1 MLKDNPNVD
10 WRPRTNMSYFSHPLL
25 RKNFL
30 RFREYQEI
38 ISNSALNKNT
48 LVILPTALGKTIIS
62 LLVSVNILYNYK
74 KKRILI
80 LAPTRPL
87 VNQHWDSFMSN
98 LKLLDEQTVVVT
110 GKIPPDARKVVWNN
124 KTIRLFFSTPEVVK
138 NDIVEKRLSLVD
150 FFLVVFDEAH
160 RAVKDYAYTFIADQY
175 AKHCLNPLILGLTAS
190 PGSEKN
196 KIQEICNNLFIE
208 NIEFKTED
216 DKDVKRYINP
226 IDLKWQWFDLPSEYQ
241 YVKSIL
247 NTMLAEKLNWLSSR
261 NILRKNSKW
270 IFKRDLISLGEQLR
284 SKLNITLEE
293 DRRSI
298 YYALMQ
304 QSIALSL
311 MYCIEL
317 VESQGFHSLGTFL
330 DRTRPDETKSHKI
343 LLGDNRIKEIK
354 RLMENLQMEHPKV
367 QYLLKV
373 LKERNDTQPILNK
386 RDNSSH
392 NTSGLIS
399 RVLVF
404 TQYRDTAQHIVEML
418 IKDNIRA
425 SKFVG
430 QSKRQGDPGMKQEE
444 QNSILRNFRDGE
456 FSVLVATSIAE
467 EGLDIPEV
475 DLVVFYEPIPSEIR
489 HIQRRGRTGRKNIGS
504 VLILATKDTIDQ
516 RYLDITRKKIDKM
529 KAIFSSTH
537 IDLELKTLER
547 TNAELDPM
555 TKEEI
560 EYLDSFLNSEK
571 RTKIKT
577 ARGKNKILHEKIKT
591 FTNDNS
597 LVHFRKTVE
606 RTARKIYS
614 LVSCRGNS
622 GMEIELIHK
631 TLGQEN
637 DLVIAGLQ
645 MLKKLGR
652 IKIIGNKII
661 LSENVEKVQGQTY
674 DIEIEK
680 VLLGKAIVLINGKW
694 YASLHHYDYRGPR
707 ELIKKGKEFKAVGEL
722 YHNNDNLNL
731 RVDQIL

>member
-1 MLKDNPNVD
+1 M
-10 WRPRTNMSYFSHPLL
+10 NMSYFNHPLL

-30 RFREYQEI
+30 RFREYQKI

-74 KKRILI
+74 EKRILI

-87 VNQHWDSFMSN
+87 VNQHWDSFTSN
-98 LKLLDEQTVVVT
+98 IKLLDEQTVVVT
-110 GKIPPDARKVVWNN
+110 GKIPPHARTIVWNN

-138 NDIVEKRLSLVD
+138 NDIIDKRLSLVD

-175 AKHCLNPLILGLTAS
+175 IKHCLNPLILGLTAS

-196 KIQEICNNLFIE
+196 KIQEICDNLFIE
-208 NIEFKTED
+208 NIEFKTEE

-226 IDLKWQWFDLPSEYQ
+226 IHLKWQWFDLPSEYQ

-247 NTMLAEKLNWLSSR
+247 KTMLDEKLNWLNSR

-284 SKLNITLEE
+284 SKLSITLEE

-330 DRTRPDETKSHKI
+330 GRTRPEESKSHKI

-354 RLMENLQMEHPKV
+354 RLMENLQMDHPKV
-367 QYLLKV
+367 QYLLKI
-373 LKERNDTQPILNK
+373 LKERHDPQSILNK
-386 RDNSSH
+386 RGNSSR
-392 NTSGLIS
+392 SAPEVIS

-444 QNSILRNFRDGE
+444 QNSILKNFREGE

-504 VLILATKDTIDQ
+504 VLILATRDTIDQ
-516 RYLDITRKKIDKM
+516 RYLDITRKKIDRM
-529 KAIFSSTH
+529 KAIFSSTS

-547 TNAELDPM
+547 TNLELDPM
-555 TKEEI
+555 IKEEI
-560 EYLDSFLNSEK
+560 DYLDSFLDSEK
-571 RTKIKT
+571 RTKIKSLP
-577 ARGKNKILHEKIKT
+577 GKNKILYEEIKA
-591 FTNDNS
+591 FTNDN
-597 LVHFRKTVE
+597 LLAQFRKTVE

-622 GMEIELIHK
+622 GMDMDLIYK
-631 TLGQEN
+631 ILGQE
-637 DLVIAGLQ
+637 DELVNAGLQ

-661 LSENVEKVQGQTY
+661 LSENVGKVQGQTY

-680 VLLGKAIVLINGKW
+680 VMMGKAIVMINGKW
-694 YASLHHYDYRGPR
+694 HASLHYYDYRGPR

-722 YHNNDNLNL
+722 YHDNDNLNV
-731 RVDQIL
+731 RVNQIL

>member
-1 MLKDNPNVD
+1 
-10 WRPRTNMSYFSHPLL
+10 MSYFSHPLL

-110 GKIPPDARKVVWNN
+110 GKIPPHARKVVWNN

-247 NTMLAEKLNWLSSR
+247 NTMLDEKLNWLSSR

-284 SKLNITLEE
+284 SKLNITLGE

-343 LLGDNRIKEIK
+343 LLEDNRIKEIK

-386 RDNSSH
+386 RYNSSH

-547 TNAELDPM
+547 TNLELDPM

-577 ARGKNKILHEKIKT
+577 ARAKNKILHEKIKT
-591 FTNDNS
+591 LTNDNS

-645 MLKKLGR
+645 MLKKLRR

>member
-1 MLKDNPNVD
+1 M
-10 WRPRTNMSYFSHPLL
+10 NMSYFNHPLL
-25 RKNFL
+25 RKNLL

-62 LLVSVNILYNYK
+62 LLVSVNILYNHK
-74 KKRILI
+74 EKRILI

-87 VNQHWDSFMSN
+87 VNQHWDSFISN
-98 LKLLDEQTVVVT
+98 IKLLDEQTVVVT
-110 GKIPPDARKVVWNN
+110 GKIPPHARTIVWNN

-138 NDIVEKRLSLVD
+138 NDIIGKRLSLVD

-175 AKHCLNPLILGLTAS
+175 IKHCLNPLILGLTAS

-208 NIEFKTED
+208 NIEFKTEE
-216 DKDVKRYINP
+216 DKDVKRYITP
-226 IDLKWQWFDLPSEYQ
+226 INLKWQWFDLPSEYQ

-247 NTMLAEKLNWLSSR
+247 KTMLDEKLNWLNNR
-261 NILRKNSKW
+261 NILRKNSEW

-284 SKLNITLEE
+284 SKLNITLED

-330 DRTRPDETKSHKI
+330 GRTRPEESKSHKI

-354 RLMENLQMEHPKV
+354 RLIENLQMDHPKV
-367 QYLLKV
+367 QYLLKI
-373 LKERNDTQPILNK
+373 LKERHVPQSILNN
-386 RDNSSH
+386 RGNSWRSVPEV
-392 NTSGLIS
+392 IS

-430 QSKRQGDPGMKQEE
+430 QSKRQGEPGMKQEE
-444 QNSILRNFRDGE
+444 QNSILKNFRGGE

-516 RYLDITRKKIDKM
+516 RYLDITRKKIDRM
-529 KAIFSSTH
+529 KAIFSSAS
-537 IDLELKTLER
+537 IDLKLKTLER
-547 TNAELDPM
+547 TNLELDPM

-560 EYLDSFLNSEK
+560 DYLDSFLNSEK
-571 RTKIKT
+571 RTNIKLLP
-577 ARGKNKILHEKIKT
+577 GKNKILHEKMKA

-597 LVHFRKTVE
+597 LVQSRKTVE
-606 RTARKIYS
+606 RMARKIYS

-622 GMEIELIHK
+622 GMDIDLIYK
-631 TLGQEN
+631 ILGQE
-637 DLVIAGLQ
+637 DELVNAGLQ

-661 LSENVEKVQGQTY
+661 LSENVGKVQGQTY

-680 VLLGKAIVLINGKW
+680 VMMGKAIVLINGKW
-694 YASLHHYDYRGPR
+694 HASLHHYDYRGPR

-722 YHNNDNLNL
+722 YHDNDNLNV

>member
-1 MLKDNPNVD
+1 M
-10 WRPRTNMSYFSHPLL
+10 NMSYFNHPLI

-30 RFREYQEI
+30 RLREYQKI

-62 LLVSVNILYNYK
+62 LLVSVNILYTHK
-74 KKRILI
+74 EKRILI

-98 LKLLDEQTVVVT
+98 IKLLDEQAVVVT
-110 GKIPPDARKVVWNN
+110 GKIPPHARTIVWNN

-138 NDIVEKRLSLVD
+138 NDIIDKRLSLVD

-175 AKHCLNPLILGLTAS
+175 IKHCLNPLILGLTAS

-208 NIEFKTED
+208 NIEFKTEE

-226 IDLKWQWFDLPSEYQ
+226 IHLKWQWFDLPSEYQ

-247 NTMLAEKLNWLSSR
+247 KTMLDEKLNWLNSR

-284 SKLNITLEE
+284 SKLSITLEE

-330 DRTRPDETKSHKI
+330 GRTRPEESKSHKI

-354 RLMENLQMEHPKV
+354 RLMENLQMDHPKV
-367 QYLLKV
+367 QYLLKI
-373 LKERNDTQPILNK
+373 LKERHDPQSILNK
-386 RDNSSH
+386 RGNSSR
-392 NTSGLIS
+392 SAPEVIS

-444 QNSILRNFRDGE
+444 QNSILKNFREGE

-504 VLILATKDTIDQ
+504 VLILATRDTIDQ
-516 RYLDITRKKIDKM
+516 RYLDITRKKIDRM
-529 KAIFSSTH
+529 KAIFSSTS

-547 TNAELDPM
+547 TNLELDPM
-555 TKEEI
+555 IKEEI
-560 EYLDSFLNSEK
+560 DYLDSFLDSEK
-571 RTKIKT
+571 RTKIKSLP
-577 ARGKNKILHEKIKT
+577 GKNKILHEKIKA
-591 FTNDNS
+591 FTNDN
-597 LVHFRKTVE
+597 LLAQFRKTVE

-622 GMEIELIHK
+622 GMDMDLIYK
-631 TLGQEN
+631 ILGQE
-637 DLVIAGLQ
+637 DELVNAGLQ

-661 LSENVEKVQGQTY
+661 LSENVGKVQGQSY

-680 VLLGKAIVLINGKW
+680 VMMGKAIVLINGKW
-694 YASLHHYDYRGPR
+694 HASLHYYDYRGPR

-722 YHNNDNLNL
+722 YHDNDNLNV

>member
-1 MLKDNPNVD
+1 M
-10 WRPRTNMSYFSHPLL
+10 NMSYFNHPLL

-30 RFREYQEI
+30 LFREYQEI
-38 ISNSALNKNT
+38 ISNSALNENT

-74 KKRILI
+74 EKRILI

-87 VNQHWDSFMSN
+87 VNQHWDSFISN
-98 LKLLDEQTVVVT
+98 IKLLDEQTVVVT
-110 GKIPPDARKVVWNN
+110 GKIPPHARTIVWNN

-138 NDIVEKRLSLVD
+138 NDIIDKRLSLVD

-175 AKHCLNPLILGLTAS
+175 IKHCLNPLILGLTAS

-247 NTMLAEKLNWLSSR
+247 KTMLDEKLNWLNSR
-261 NILRKNSKW
+261 NILRKNSEW

-330 DRTRPDETKSHKI
+330 GRTRPEESKSHKI

-354 RLMENLQMEHPKV
+354 RLMENVQMDHPKV
-367 QYLLKV
+367 QYLLKI
-373 LKERNDTQPILNK
+373 LKERHDPQSILNK
-386 RDNSSH
+386 RSNSWR
-392 NTSGLIS
+392 TAPEVIS

-430 QSKRQGDPGMKQEE
+430 QSKRLGDPGMKQEE
-444 QNSILRNFRDGE
+444 QNSILKNFREGE
-456 FSVLVATSIAE
+456 FNVLVATSIAE

-475 DLVVFYEPIPSEIR
+475 DLVVFYEPIASEIR
-489 HIQRRGRTGRKNIGS
+489 HIQRSGRTGRKNIGS

-516 RYLDITRKKIDKM
+516 RYLEITRKKIDRM
-529 KAIFSSTH
+529 KAIFSSAS
-537 IDLELKTLER
+537 IDLKLKTLER
-547 TNAELDPM
+547 TNLELDPM

-560 EYLDSFLNSEK
+560 DYLDSFLNSEK
-571 RTKIKT
+571 RTKIKSLP
-577 ARGKNKILHEKIKT
+577 GKNKILHEKIKA

-597 LVHFRKTVE
+597 LVQFRKTVE

-622 GMEIELIHK
+622 GMDIDLIYK
-631 TLGQEN
+631 ILGQE
-637 DLVIAGLQ
+637 DELVNAGVE

-661 LSENVEKVQGQTY
+661 LSENVGKVQGRTY

-680 VLLGKAIVLINGKW
+680 VMMGKAIVLINGTW
-694 YASLHHYDYRGPR
+694 HASLHHYDYRGPR

-722 YHNNDNLNL
+722 YHDNDNLNV

>member
-1 MLKDNPNVD
+1 M
-10 WRPRTNMSYFSHPLL
+10 NMSYFNHPLL

-30 RFREYQEI
+30 RLREYQKI

-74 KKRILI
+74 EKRILI

-98 LKLLDEQTVVVT
+98 IKLLDEQTVVVT
-110 GKIPPDARKVVWNN
+110 GKIPPHARTIVWNN

-138 NDIVEKRLSLVD
+138 NDIIDKRLSLVD

-175 AKHCLNPLILGLTAS
+175 IKHCLNPLILGLTAS

-208 NIEFKTED
+208 NIEFKTEE

-226 IDLKWQWFDLPSEYQ
+226 IHLKWQWFDLPSEYQ

-247 NTMLAEKLNWLSSR
+247 KTMLDEKLNWLNSR

-284 SKLNITLEE
+284 SKLSITLEE

-330 DRTRPDETKSHKI
+330 GRTRPEESKSHKI

-354 RLMENLQMEHPKV
+354 RLMENLQMDHPKV
-367 QYLLKV
+367 QYLLKI
-373 LKERNDTQPILNK
+373 LKERHDPQSILNK
-386 RDNSSH
+386 RGNSSRS
-392 NTSGLIS
+392 TPEVIS

-418 IKDNIRA
+418 IKDNISA

-444 QNSILRNFRDGE
+444 QNSILKNFREGE

-504 VLILATKDTIDQ
+504 VLILATRDTIDQ
-516 RYLDITRKKIDKM
+516 RYLDITRKKIDRM
-529 KAIFSSTH
+529 KAIFSSPI

-547 TNAELDPM
+547 TNLELDPM
-555 TKEEI
+555 IKEEI
-560 EYLDSFLNSEK
+560 DYLDSFLDSEK
-571 RTKIKT
+571 RTKIKSLP
-577 ARGKNKILHEKIKT
+577 GKNKILHEKIKA
-591 FTNDNS
+591 FTNDN
-597 LVHFRKTVE
+597 LLAQFRKTVE

-622 GMEIELIHK
+622 GMDMDLIYK
-631 TLGQEN
+631 ILGQE
-637 DLVIAGLQ
+637 DELVNAGLQ

-661 LSENVEKVQGQTY
+661 LSENVGKVQGQSY

-680 VLLGKAIVLINGKW
+680 VMMGKAIVLINGKW
-694 YASLHHYDYRGPR
+694 HASLHYYDYRGPR

-722 YHNNDNLNL
+722 YHDNDNLNV

>member
-1 MLKDNPNVD
+1 M
-10 WRPRTNMSYFSHPLL
+10 NMSYFNHPLL
-25 RKNFL
+25 RKNLL

-62 LLVSVNILYNYK
+62 LLVSVNILYNHK
-74 KKRILI
+74 EKRILI

-87 VNQHWDSFMSN
+87 VNQHWDSFISN
-98 LKLLDEQTVVVT
+98 IKLLDEQTVVVT
-110 GKIPPDARKVVWNN
+110 GKIPPHARTIVWNN

-138 NDIVEKRLSLVD
+138 NDIIGKRLSLVD

-175 AKHCLNPLILGLTAS
+175 IKHCLNPLILGLTAS

-208 NIEFKTED
+208 NIEFKTEE

-247 NTMLAEKLNWLSSR
+247 KTMLDEKLNWLNNR
-261 NILRKNSKW
+261 NILRKNSEW

-330 DRTRPDETKSHKI
+330 GRSRPEESKSHKI

-354 RLMENLQMEHPKV
+354 RLMENLQTDHPKV
-367 QYLLKV
+367 QYLLKI
-373 LKERNDTQPILNK
+373 LKERHDPPSILNK
-386 RDNSSH
+386 RGNSWRSVPEV
-392 NTSGLIS
+392 IS
-399 RVLVF
+399 RVLIF

-444 QNSILRNFRDGE
+444 QNSILKNFRGGE

-516 RYLDITRKKIDKM
+516 RYLDITRKKIDRM
-529 KAIFSSTH
+529 KAIFSSAS
-537 IDLELKTLER
+537 IDLKLKTLER
-547 TNAELDPM
+547 TNLELDPM

-560 EYLDSFLNSEK
+560 DYLDSFLNSEK
-571 RTKIKT
+571 RTNIKLLP
-577 ARGKNKILHEKIKT
+577 GKYKILHEKMKA

-597 LVHFRKTVE
+597 LVQSRKTVE
-606 RTARKIYS
+606 RMARKIYS

-622 GMEIELIHK
+622 GIDIDLIYK
-631 TLGQEN
+631 ILGQE
-637 DLVIAGLQ
+637 DELVNAGLQ

-652 IKIIGNKII
+652 IKIIGNKKI
-661 LSENVEKVQGQTY
+661 LSENVGKVQGQTY

-680 VLLGKAIVLINGKW
+680 VMMGKAIVLINGKLH
-694 YASLHHYDYRGPR
+694 ASLHHYDYRGPR
-707 ELIKKGKEFKAVGEL
+707 QLIKKGKEFKAVGEL
-722 YHNNDNLNL
+722 YHDNDNLNV

>member
-1 MLKDNPNVD
+1 M
-10 WRPRTNMSYFSHPLL
+10 NMSYFNHPLL
-25 RKNFL
+25 RKNLL

-62 LLVSVNILYNYK
+62 LLVSVNILYNHK
-74 KKRILI
+74 EKRILI

-87 VNQHWDSFMSN
+87 VNQHWDSFISN
-98 LKLLDEQTVVVT
+98 IKLLDEQTVVVT
-110 GKIPPDARKVVWNN
+110 GKIPPHARTIVWNN

-138 NDIVEKRLSLVD
+138 NDIIGKRLSLVD

-160 RAVKDYAYTFIADQY
+160 RAVKDYAYTFISDQY
-175 AKHCLNPLILGLTAS
+175 IKHCLNPLILGLTAS

-208 NIEFKTED
+208 NIEFKTEE

-247 NTMLAEKLNWLSSR
+247 KTMLDEKLNWLNSR

-284 SKLNITLEE
+284 SKLNITLED

-330 DRTRPDETKSHKI
+330 GRTRPEESKSHKI

-354 RLMENLQMEHPKV
+354 RLMENLQMDHPKV
-367 QYLLKV
+367 QYLLKI
-373 LKERNDTQPILNK
+373 LKERHVPQSILNN
-386 RDNSSH
+386 RGNSWRSVPEV
-392 NTSGLIS
+392 IS

-430 QSKRQGDPGMKQEE
+430 QSKRQGEPGMKQEE
-444 QNSILRNFRDGE
+444 QNSILKNFRDGK

-516 RYLDITRKKIDKM
+516 RYLDITRKKIDRM
-529 KAIFSSTH
+529 KAIFSSAS
-537 IDLELKTLER
+537 IDLKLKTLER
-547 TNAELDPM
+547 TNLELDPM

-560 EYLDSFLNSEK
+560 DYLDSFLNSEK
-571 RTKIKT
+571 RTNIKLLP
-577 ARGKNKILHEKIKT
+577 GKYKILHEKMKA

-597 LVHFRKTVE
+597 LVQSRKTVE
-606 RTARKIYS
+606 RMARKIYS

-622 GMEIELIHK
+622 GIDIDLIYK
-631 TLGQEN
+631 ILGQE
-637 DLVIAGLQ
+637 DELVNAGLQ

-661 LSENVEKVQGQTY
+661 LSENVGKVQGQTY

-680 VLLGKAIVLINGKW
+680 VMMGKAIVLINGKW
-694 YASLHHYDYRGPR
+694 HASLHHYDYRGPR

-722 YHNNDNLNL
+722 YHDNDNLNV

>member
-1 MLKDNPNVD
+1 MLD
-10 WRPRTNMSYFSHPLL
+10 
-25 RKNFL
+25 
-30 RFREYQEI
+30 
-38 ISNSALNKNT
+38 
-48 LVILPTALGKTIIS
+48 
-62 LLVSVNILYNYK
+62 
-74 KKRILI
+74 
-80 LAPTRPL
+80 
-87 VNQHWDSFMSN
+87 
-98 LKLLDEQTVVVT
+98 
-110 GKIPPDARKVVWNN
+110 
-124 KTIRLFFSTPEVVK
+124 
-138 NDIVEKRLSLVD
+138 
-150 FFLVVFDEAH
+150 
-160 RAVKDYAYTFIADQY
+160 
-175 AKHCLNPLILGLTAS
+175 
-190 PGSEKN
+190 
-196 KIQEICNNLFIE
+196 
-208 NIEFKTED
+208 
-216 DKDVKRYINP
+216 
-226 IDLKWQWFDLPSEYQ
+226 
-241 YVKSIL
+241 
-247 NTMLAEKLNWLSSR
+247 EKLNWLNSR

-284 SKLNITLEE
+284 SKLSITLEE

-330 DRTRPDETKSHKI
+330 GRTRPEESKSHKI

-354 RLMENLQMEHPKV
+354 RLMENLQMDHPKV
-367 QYLLKV
+367 QYLLKI
-373 LKERNDTQPILNK
+373 LKERHDPQSILNK
-386 RDNSSH
+386 RGNSSR
-392 NTSGLIS
+392 SAPEVIS

-418 IKDNIRA
+418 IKDNIKA

-444 QNSILRNFRDGE
+444 QNSILKNFREGE

-504 VLILATKDTIDQ
+504 VLILATRDTIDQ
-516 RYLDITRKKIDKM
+516 RYLDITRKKIDRM
-529 KAIFSSTH
+529 KAIFSSTS

-547 TNAELDPM
+547 TNLELDPM
-555 TKEEI
+555 IKEEI
-560 EYLDSFLNSEK
+560 DYLDSFLDSEK
-571 RTKIKT
+571 RTKIKSLP
-577 ARGKNKILHEKIKT
+577 GKNKILHEQIKA
-591 FTNDNS
+591 FTNDN
-597 LVHFRKTVE
+597 LLAQFRKTVE

-622 GMEIELIHK
+622 GMDMDLIYK
-631 TLGQEN
+631 ILGQE
-637 DLVIAGLQ
+637 DELVNAGLQ

-661 LSENVEKVQGQTY
+661 LSENVGKVQGQTY

-680 VLLGKAIVLINGKW
+680 VMMGKAIVLINGKW
-694 YASLHHYDYRGPR
+694 HASLHYYDYRGPR
-707 ELIKKGKEFKAVGEL
+707 ELIKKGKEIKAVGEL
-722 YHNNDNLNL
+722 YHDNDNLNV

>member
-1 MLKDNPNVD
+1 M
-10 WRPRTNMSYFSHPLL
+10 RMSYFNHPLL

-30 RFREYQEI
+30 LFREYQEI

-62 LLVSVNILYNYK
+62 LLVSVNILYNHK
-74 KKRILI
+74 EKRILI

-87 VNQHWDSFMSN
+87 VNQHWDSFISN
-98 LKLLDEQTVVVT
+98 IKLLDEQTVVVT
-110 GKIPPDARKVVWNN
+110 GKIPPHARTIVWNN
-124 KTIRLFFSTPEVVK
+124 KTTRLFFCTPEVVK
-138 NDIVEKRLSLVD
+138 NDIIDKKLSLVD

-175 AKHCLNPLILGLTAS
+175 IKHCLNPLILGLTAS

-208 NIEFKTED
+208 NIEFKTEE

-247 NTMLAEKLNWLSSR
+247 KTMLDEKLNWLNSR

-317 VESQGFHSLGTFL
+317 VESQGFHSLGMFL
-330 DRTRPDETKSHKI
+330 ARTRPEESKSHKI
-343 LLGDNRIKEIK
+343 MLGDNRIKEIK
-354 RLMENLQMEHPKV
+354 RLMENLQMDHPKV
-367 QYLLKV
+367 QYLLKI
-373 LKERNDTQPILNK
+373 LKERHDPQSILNK
-386 RDNSSH
+386 RGNSSR
-392 NTSGLIS
+392 SSPELIS

-444 QNSILRNFRDGE
+444 QSSILKNFREGE

-475 DLVVFYEPIPSEIR
+475 DLVFFYEPIPSEIR

-516 RYLDITRKKIDKM
+516 LYLDITRKKIDRM
-529 KAIFSSTH
+529 KSIFSSPS
-537 IDLELKTLER
+537 IDLKLKTLER
-547 TNAELDPM
+547 TNLELDPM

-560 EYLDSFLNSEK
+560 DYLDSFLNSEK
-571 RTKIKT
+571 RTKIKSLP
-577 ARGKNKILHEKIKT
+577 GKNKISHEKIKA
-591 FTNDNS
+591 FTNDNT
-597 LVHFRKTVE
+597 LVQFRKTVE

-622 GMEIELIHK
+622 GMNIDLIYK
-631 TLGQEN
+631 ILGQE
-637 DLVIAGLQ
+637 DELVNAGLQ

-652 IKIIGNKII
+652 IKIIGKKII
-661 LSENVEKVQGQTY
+661 LSENVGKIQGQTY

-680 VLLGKAIVLINGKW
+680 VTMGKAIVLINGKW
-694 YASLHHYDYRGPR
+694 QASLHHYDYRGPR

-722 YHNNDNLNL
+722 YHDNDNLNV

>member
-1 MLKDNPNVD
+1 M
-10 WRPRTNMSYFSHPLL
+10 NMSYFNHPLL

-30 RFREYQEI
+30 RLREYQKI

-74 KKRILI
+74 EKRILI

-98 LKLLDEQTVVVT
+98 IKLLDEQTVVVT
-110 GKIPPDARKVVWNN
+110 GKIPPHARTIVWNN

-138 NDIVEKRLSLVD
+138 NDIIDKRLSLVD

-175 AKHCLNPLILGLTAS
+175 IKHCLNPLILGLTAS
-190 PGSEKN
+190 PGSEKY

-208 NIEFKTED
+208 NIEFKTEE

-226 IDLKWQWFDLPSEYQ
+226 IHLKWQWFDLPSEYQ

-247 NTMLAEKLNWLSSR
+247 KTMLDEKLNWLNSR

-284 SKLNITLEE
+284 SKLSITLEE

-330 DRTRPDETKSHKI
+330 GRTRPEESKSHKI

-354 RLMENLQMEHPKV
+354 RLMENLQMDHPKV
-367 QYLLKV
+367 QYLLKI
-373 LKERNDTQPILNK
+373 LKERHDPQSILNK
-386 RDNSSH
+386 RGNSSR
-392 NTSGLIS
+392 SAPEVIS

-418 IKDNIRA
+418 IKDNISA

-444 QNSILRNFRDGE
+444 QNSILKNFREGE

-504 VLILATKDTIDQ
+504 VLILATRDTIDQ
-516 RYLDITRKKIDKM
+516 RYLDITRKKIDRM
-529 KAIFSSTH
+529 KAIFSSTS

-547 TNAELDPM
+547 TNLELDPM
-555 TKEEI
+555 IKEEI
-560 EYLDSFLNSEK
+560 DYLDSFLDSEK
-571 RTKIKT
+571 RTKIKSLP
-577 ARGKNKILHEKIKT
+577 GKNKILHEKIKA
-591 FTNDNS
+591 FTNDN
-597 LVHFRKTVE
+597 LLAQFRKTVE

-622 GMEIELIHK
+622 GMDMDLIYK
-631 TLGQEN
+631 ILGQE
-637 DLVIAGLQ
+637 DELVNAGLQ

-661 LSENVEKVQGQTY
+661 LSENVGKVQGQSY

-680 VLLGKAIVLINGKW
+680 VMMGKAIVLINGKW
-694 YASLHHYDYRGPR
+694 HASLHYYDYRGPR

-722 YHNNDNLNL
+722 YHDNDNLNV

>member
-1 MLKDNPNVD
+1 MNKNYYD
-10 WRPRTNMSYFSHPLL
+10 HPLL
-25 RKNFL
+25 RKNSI
-30 RFREYQEI
+30 RYREYQEN

-74 KKRILI
+74 EKRILI

-87 VNQHWDSFMSN
+87 VNQHWDSFISN
-98 LKLLDEQTVVVT
+98 IKLLDEQTVVVT
-110 GKIPPDARKVVWNN
+110 GKIPPHARTIVWNN

-138 NDIVEKRLSLVD
+138 NDIIGKRLSLVD

-175 AKHCLNPLILGLTAS
+175 IKHCLNPLILGLTAS

-196 KIQEICNNLFIE
+196 KIQDICNNLFVE
-208 NIEFKTED
+208 NIEFKTEE
-216 DKDVKRYINP
+216 DKDIKRYINP
-226 IDLKWQWFDLPSEYQ
+226 INLKWEWFDLPSEYQ

-247 NTMLAEKLNWLSSR
+247 KTMLDEKLNWLNSR

-330 DRTRPDETKSHKI
+330 GSSRPEESKSHKI

-354 RLMENLQMEHPKV
+354 RLMENLQMDHPKV
-367 QYLLKV
+367 QYLLKI
-373 LKERNDTQPILNK
+373 LKERHDPQSFLNK
-386 RDNSSH
+386 RGNSSR
-392 NTSGLIS
+392 SVPEVIS

-444 QNSILRNFRDGE
+444 QNSILKNFRDGE

-516 RYLDITRKKIDKM
+516 RYLDITRKKIDRM
-529 KAIFSSTH
+529 KAIFSSAS
-537 IDLELKTLER
+537 IDLKLTTLER
-547 TNAELDPM
+547 TNLELDPM

-560 EYLDSFLNSEK
+560 DYLDSFLNSEK
-571 RTKIKT
+571 RTNIKSLP
-577 ARGKNKILHEKIKT
+577 GKNKILHKIKV

-597 LVHFRKTVE
+597 LVQSRKTVE
-606 RTARKIYS
+606 RMARKIYS

-622 GMEIELIHK
+622 GMDIDLIYK
-631 TLGQEN
+631 ILGQE
-637 DLVIAGLQ
+637 DELVNAGLQ

-661 LSENVEKVQGQTY
+661 LSENVGKVQGQTY
-674 DIEIEK
+674 EIEIEK
-680 VLLGKAIVLINGKW
+680 VMMGKAIVLINGKW
-694 YASLHHYDYRGPR
+694 HASLHHYDYRGPR

-722 YHNNDNLNL
+722 YHDNDNLNV

>member
-1 MLKDNPNVD
+1 M
-10 WRPRTNMSYFSHPLL
+10 NMSYFNHPLL
-25 RKNFL
+25 RKNLL

-62 LLVSVNILYNYK
+62 LLVSVNILYNHK
-74 KKRILI
+74 EKRILI

-87 VNQHWDSFMSN
+87 VNQHWDSFISN
-98 LKLLDEQTVVVT
+98 IKLLDEQTVVVT
-110 GKIPPDARKVVWNN
+110 GKIPPHARTIVWNN

-138 NDIVEKRLSLVD
+138 NDIIGKRLSLVD

-175 AKHCLNPLILGLTAS
+175 IKHCLNPLILGLTAS

-208 NIEFKTED
+208 NIEFKTEE

-226 IDLKWQWFDLPSEYQ
+226 INLKWQWFDLPSEYQ

-247 NTMLAEKLNWLSSR
+247 KTMLDEKLNWLNKR
-261 NILRKNSKW
+261 NILRKNSEW

-284 SKLNITLEE
+284 SKLDITLEE

-330 DRTRPDETKSHKI
+330 GRTRPEESKSHRI

-354 RLMENLQMEHPKV
+354 RLMENLQMDHPKV
-367 QYLLKV
+367 QYLLKI
-373 LKERNDTQPILNK
+373 LKERHVPQSILNN
-386 RDNSSH
+386 RGNSWRSVPEV
-392 NTSGLIS
+392 IS

-444 QNSILRNFRDGE
+444 QNSILKNFRDGK

-516 RYLDITRKKIDKM
+516 RYLDITRKKIDRM
-529 KAIFSSTH
+529 KAIFSSAS
-537 IDLELKTLER
+537 IDLKLKTLER
-547 TNAELDPM
+547 TNLELDPM

-560 EYLDSFLNSEK
+560 DYLDSFLNSEK
-571 RTKIKT
+571 RTNIKLLP
-577 ARGKNKILHEKIKT
+577 GKYKILHEKMKA

-597 LVHFRKTVE
+597 LVQSRKTVE
-606 RTARKIYS
+606 RMARKIYS

-622 GMEIELIHK
+622 GIDIDLIYK
-631 TLGQEN
+631 ILGQE
-637 DLVIAGLQ
+637 DELVNAGLQ

-652 IKIIGNKII
+652 IKIIGNKKI
-661 LSENVEKVQGQTY
+661 LSENVGKVQGQTY

-680 VLLGKAIVLINGKW
+680 VMMGKAIVLINGKLH
-694 YASLHHYDYRGPR
+694 ASLHHYDYHGPR
-707 ELIKKGKEFKAVGEL
+707 QLIKKGKEFKAVGEL
-722 YHNNDNLNL
+722 YHDNDNLNV

>member
-1 MLKDNPNVD
+1 M
-10 WRPRTNMSYFSHPLL
+10 NMSYFNHPLL

-30 RFREYQEI
+30 HFREYQKI

-74 KKRILI
+74 AKRILI

-87 VNQHWDSFMSN
+87 VNQHWDSFISN
-98 LKLLDEQTVVVT
+98 IKLLDEQSVVLT
-110 GKIPPDARKVVWNN
+110 GKIPPHARTIVWNN

-138 NDIVEKRLSLVD
+138 NDIIDKRLSLVD

-175 AKHCLNPLILGLTAS
+175 IKHCLNPLILGLTAS

-208 NIEFKTED
+208 NIEFKTEE

-226 IDLKWQWFDLPSEYQ
+226 IHLKWQWFDLPSEYQ

-247 NTMLAEKLNWLSSR
+247 KTMLDEKLNWLNSR

-284 SKLNITLEE
+284 SKLSITLEE

-330 DRTRPDETKSHKI
+330 GRTRPEESKSHKI

-354 RLMENLQMEHPKV
+354 RLMENLQMDHPKV
-367 QYLLKV
+367 EYLLKI
-373 LKERNDTQPILNK
+373 LKERHDPQSILNK
-386 RDNSSH
+386 RSNSPRSPPEV
-392 NTSGLIS
+392 IS

-444 QNSILRNFRDGE
+444 QNSILKNFREGE

-504 VLILATKDTIDQ
+504 VLILATRDTIDQ
-516 RYLDITRKKIDKM
+516 RYLDITRKKIDRM
-529 KAIFSSTH
+529 KAIFSSTS

-547 TNAELDPM
+547 TNLELDPM
-555 TKEEI
+555 IKEEI
-560 EYLDSFLNSEK
+560 DYLDSFLDSEK
-571 RTKIKT
+571 RTKIKSLPG
-577 ARGKNKILHEKIKT
+577 RNKILHEKIRA
-591 FTNDNS
+591 FTNDN
-597 LVHFRKTVE
+597 LLAQFRKTVE

-622 GMEIELIHK
+622 GMDMDLIYK
-631 TLGQEN
+631 ILGQE
-637 DLVIAGLQ
+637 DELVNAGLQ

-661 LSENVEKVQGQTY
+661 LSENVGKVQGQTY
-674 DIEIEK
+674 GIEIEK
-680 VLLGKAIVLINGKW
+680 VMMGKAIVLINGKW
-694 YASLHHYDYRGPR
+694 HASLHYYDYRGPR

-722 YHNNDNLNL
+722 YHDNDNLNV